1 MFKNVY
7 NTRRWVF
14 GILVGMF
21 VMWNICQM
29 TKAHAQSLVIATGG
43 PAGTYHAMFKELYQR
58 CGGNGDDQL
67 KEVTSSGSNENI
79 DKLVANQVNGA
90 IVQTDVIYFR
100 SKTEDLSKVKTLFT
114 LHSEQVHLIA
124 RAEGVKEGGVLGF
137 GAKTI
142 HFNTISDLNGRN
154 VGAAG
159 GSVLTAKVIKAQ
171 SGINFTVNEFPSNKA
186 ALEALQAGQV
196 DGVVIVGGEP
206 MSEVASLPN
215 TYRLL
220 PIPTPIQDKL
230 KGVYQPARLSY
241 RNLNAAGVPTVS
253 IKSIFVTREYK
264 SPRFVS
270 ALTALRACFAKNI
283 DDLQETT
290 GTSPAWQSVDAKDQ
304 GKWTWYDLK

>member
-1 MFKNVY
+1 MNSY
-7 NTRRWVF
+7 NLRRWIY
-14 GILVGMF
+14 GIIVGCLLTIGF
-21 VMWNICQM
+21 LHVTHVQ
-29 TKAHAQSLVIATGG
+29 AQSLIIATGSTK
-43 PAGTYHAMFKELYQR
+43 GTYHAMFQELNKR
-58 CGGNGDDQL
+58 CNLDISEQ
-67 KEVTSSGSNENI
+67 TSQGSNDNI

-100 SKTEDLSKVKTLFT
+100 SKTEDLSKVGTLFS

-137 GAKTI
+137 GAKEI

-171 SGINFTVNEFPSNKA
+171 SGINYNVVEFPTNAA
-186 ALEALQAGQV
+186 ALAALQGGQV

-206 MSEVASLPN
+206 MSEVAALPAS
-215 TYRLL
+215 YRLL
-220 PIPTPIQDKL
+220 PISPAVQDKL
-230 KGVYQPARLSY
+230 KAVYQPARLSY

-253 IKSIFVTREYK
+253 IKSLLVTREYK
-264 SPRFVS
+264 SPKFVA
-270 ALTALRACFAKNI
+270 ALKAYRQCFNDNI

-290 GTSPAWQSVDAKDQ
+290 GTSPAWQSVDPKDQ
-304 GKWTWYDLK
+304 GKWNWEDLK